1 MFELIPEEID
11 FVFELEEF
19 GLKAFFFLNEDR
31 EFFV

>member
-1 MFELIPEEID
+1 MFELIPEEVD

-19 GLKAFFFLNEDR
+19 SLEAFFFLNEDR